1 MDEDITL
8 INRATNIEKIKNFFI
23 NNKKRLIFSV
33 SILLIL
39 VVVFFIYL
47 DIKKKNQI
55 KLADKYN
62 YILNEFALGNET
74 NLENELIEIINPK
87 DKT

>member
-8 INRATNIEKIKNFFI
+8 INRATSIEKIKNFFI

-39 VVVFFIYL
+39 VFVFFIYL
-47 DIKKKNQI
+47 DIKKKI
-55 KLADKYN
+55 K
-62 YILNEFALGNET
+62 
-74 NLENELIEIINPK
+74 
-87 DKT
+87 